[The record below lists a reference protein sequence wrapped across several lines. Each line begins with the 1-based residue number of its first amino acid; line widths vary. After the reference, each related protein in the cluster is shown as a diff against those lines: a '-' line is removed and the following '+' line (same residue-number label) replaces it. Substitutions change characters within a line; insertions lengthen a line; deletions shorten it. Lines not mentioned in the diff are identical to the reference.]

1 MNGAADMRHHRL
13 RAFVLASVIAHGI
26 ALIGWATSTQFG
38 GQMQTVLSVN
48 LVTDESLAR
57 PTVARINESS
67 NAAKA
72 DTRDAATENRA
83 TAARTSAQPAV
94 APADD
99 KLSDPERQRN
109 SSQAIAASST
119 DATGANARAQ
129 IQARLRAD
137 LARHFDYPWLARLRG
152 WEGSVLLG
160 FIVRAGGSL
169 NDVRVVRSSGF
180 AVLDRSAVDS
190 LQKIERIPEAVA
202 WLQGRDIEM
211 QLPIVY
217 RLKGER

>member
-1 MNGAADMRHHRL
+1 MNGATDMRHHRL
-13 RAFVLASVIAHGI
+13 RVFVLASVIAHGV
-26 ALIGWATSTQFG
+26 ALIGWTASTQFG

-48 LVTDESLAR
+48 LITDESRAR
-57 PTVARINESS
+57 PAVARINESS

-72 DTRDAATENRA
+72 DARDAATENHT
-83 TAARTSAQPAV
+83 TAARTSAQPAL

-99 KLSDPERQRN
+99 KLSDPGKQRN
-109 SSQAIAASST
+109 SSQAIAASGT
-119 DATGANARAQ
+119 DATGTNARMQ
-129 IQARLRAD
+129 IQAHLRAN

-160 FIVRAGGSL
+160 FIVRAGGNL
-169 NDVRVVRSSGF
+169 NDVHVVHSSGF

-190 LQKIERIPEAVA
+190 LQKIERIPEAVT

-211 QLPIVY
+211 QLPIIY
-217 RLKGER
+217 HLKGER

>member
-1 MNGAADMRHHRL
+1 MGTGHRHPHL
-13 RAFVLASVIAHGI
+13 RAFVLGSLAVHGLLLVVWTSSV
-26 ALIGWATSTQFG
+26 QFG
-38 GQMQTVLSVN
+38 AEPRVSLSVR
-48 LVTDESLAR
+48 LDGDHKTTPVGRKDSALRPPTERIERAPAPAAEPVPVTAQAGGERETAR
-57 PTVARINESS
+57 AAPTTSAVATGNDDVVRARIE
-67 NAAKA
+67 AQL
-72 DTRDAATENRA
+72 
-83 TAARTSAQPAV
+83 RT
-94 APADD
+94 
-99 KLSDPERQRN
+99 
-109 SSQAIAASST
+109 
-119 DATGANARAQ
+119 
-129 IQARLRAD
+129 D

-152 WEGSVLLG
+152 WEGGVLLA

-217 RLKGER
+217 HLKGER

>member
-13 RAFVLASVIAHGI
+13 RAFVLASAIAHGV
-26 ALIGWATSTQFG
+26 ALIGWTASTRFG
-38 GQMQTVLSVN
+38 GQIQTVLSVN
-48 LVTDESLAR
+48 LVMDESRAS
-57 PTVARINESS
+57 PAAARINESS

-72 DTRDAATENRA
+72 GARDATAENRV
-83 TAARTSAQPAV
+83 TAARTSAQPAL

-99 KLSDPERQRN
+99 KLSDPGKQRN
-109 SSQAIAASST
+109 SSQAIAASGT

-129 IQARLRAD
+129 IQSRLRAD

-152 WEGSVLLG
+152 WEGNVLLSV
-160 FIVRAGGSL
+160 IVQANGRLDAI
-169 NDVRVVRSSGF
+169 RVVRSSSF
-180 AVLDRSAVDS
+180 AVLDRAAVDS
-190 LQKIERIPEAVA
+190 LRKVERIPEAVA

-217 RLKGER
+217 HLQGER